1 MEGMATW
8 TKDELSRIADAEE
21 LELSSLRRDGS
32 LRDGVTMWVVRDGE
46 GLYVRSIHGRDGV
59 WFRRAQARHEGRIDA
74 GGVSK
79 DVSFG
84 DASRDP
90 GLNKRIDAAY
100 REKYRRFGKD
110 IVGSVVSKDARA
122 STIRIEPR

>member
-1 MEGMATW
+1 MATTW

-21 LELSSLRRDGS
+21 LELASQRGDGS
-32 LRDGVTMWVVRDGE
+32 MSHPTTMWVVRDGD

-59 WFRRAQARHEGRIDA
+59 WFRGTQANHKGHIDA

-79 DVSFG
+79 DVRFG

-100 REKYRRFGKD
+100 RQKYQRYGAD
-110 IVGSVVSKDARA
+110 IVDTVVGDEARE
-122 STIRIEPR
+122 STIKLEPR